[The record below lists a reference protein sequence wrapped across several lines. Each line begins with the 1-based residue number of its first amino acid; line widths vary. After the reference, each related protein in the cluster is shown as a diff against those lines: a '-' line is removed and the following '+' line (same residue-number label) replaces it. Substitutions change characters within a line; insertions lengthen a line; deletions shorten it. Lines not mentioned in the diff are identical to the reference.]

1 MTLESVGKYKILGEI
16 GEGAMGIVYKA
27 HDPLLNRY
35 VAIKMIS
42 ASLKADNELRER
54 FQREAQAAASLNHP
68 NIVTVH
74 DFGEEQGKIYM
85 AMELLEGTDL
95 RDVIGNPAQRR
106 LEDKLAIMEQVCDGL
121 AFAHAKNIVHRD
133 LKPGNIHIL
142 PNGTVKIMDF
152 GLARLGSSDM
162 TATGLV
168 MGTPNYMSPEQVM
181 GERVDVRSDVFS
193 LGAVFYELL
202 TSKKPFEADSVHGVL
217 YRVVHKEPPPVRNY
231 APSVPQILVKT
242 VEKALKKD
250 KNQRFQN
257 AGEMREA
264 FALVRQ
270 SIAEGRADE
279 ATLHEMLEL
288 EAVDDAEAMV
298 AEGESSSHWVEGTA
312 ALDAAPNG
320 TEETQGVAGTT
331 TQPVGTTTRPAGTST
346 RPAPR
351 PVVRAKVRMA
361 PPPPVSGVH
370 SRLPLYLGGAAA
382 LAAVATLAVVAT
394 RRPPET
400 PRDMST
406 EVGALTRGL
415 VRTQLTL
422 ASRYLDDKDYPKAI
436 AQAQETLQLDPRNA
450 EVRRLLDDARK
461 KQTDLDAAATEA
473 RTAFDA
479 GETDKA
485 AAALARVNEMNP
497 NHPVAKELLPRLNKF
512 FRSQADEA
520 RKAMERSREQ
530 AQRAGAQTVETF
542 AAAGGLVRD
551 AEAHLRNQEF
561 GEAYRGFLESRDA
574 FDRARRAAEA
584 RVIEEPVVKTAQNP
598 PPTQPVVTAP
608 PPTQPVGTAP
618 PPTQPVVTAPP
629 PTQPVVPGRGFRAAA
644 TSSIGPVKKD
654 VKVPK
659 GFEPPRDTAHPA
671 ILQFE
676 VTPPEVKPGDNY
688 TLKVFL
694 LNNGDGPLKI
704 KGVTANARVNGG
716 RATPVTGAAQARQ
729 VGPHEKGLVFE
740 APGQWPDGVSSWRL
754 DVVISSD
761 RGDEYKSALTLS

>member
-1 MTLESVGKYKILGEI
+1 MTLESIGKYKILGEI

-27 HDPLLNRY
+27 HDPFLNRY

-95 RDVIGNPAQRR
+95 RDVIGNPTQRR
-106 LEDKLAIMEQVCDGL
+106 LEDKLTIMEQVCDGL
-121 AFAHAKNIVHRD
+121 AFAHAKTIVHRD

-202 TSKKPFEADSVHGVL
+202 TGKKPFEADSVHGVL
-217 YRVVHKEPPPVRNY
+217 YKVVHKEPPPVRTY

-250 KNQRFQN
+250 RTQRFQD

-270 SIAEGRADE
+270 TMAEGRAEE

-288 EAVDDAEAMV
+288 EAVEDAEGTLTD
-298 AEGESSSHWVEGTA
+298 GESASHWVEGTA
-312 ALDAAPNG
+312 ALDAEPNAM
-320 TEETQGVAGTT
+320 EETQGVAGTN
-331 TQPVGTTTRPAGTST
+331 TQPAGTSTRPAGTST
-346 RPAPR
+346 RPAGMPRSMTRRPARPAPR
-351 PVVRAKVRMA
+351 PQ
-361 PPPPVSGVH
+361 VSGVH

-382 LAAVATLAVVAT
+382 LAALATLAVVAL

-422 ASRYLDDKDYPKAI
+422 VSRYLDDKDYPKAI
-436 AQAQETLQLDPRNA
+436 SQAQETLQLDPNNA
-450 EVRRLLDDARK
+450 EVKKLLDGARR
-461 KQTDLDAAATEA
+461 KQADLDTAATEA

-479 GETDKA
+479 GDTEKA
-485 AAALARVNEMNP
+485 AAALGRLNELNP
-497 NHPVAKELLPRLNKF
+497 NHPVAKELSPKLNKF
-512 FRSQADEA
+512 LRTQAEDA
-520 RKAMERSREQ
+520 KRAMEKSREL
-530 AQRAGAQTVETF
+530 AQRAGAQNLETF
-542 AAAGGLVRD
+542 GSAATLGRD
-551 AEAHLRNQEF
+551 AEARFAKQEF
-561 GEAYRGFLESRDA
+561 GEAYRGFLESRDS

-584 RVIEEPVVKTAQNP
+584 TRSEEVPQPTVRPVATPPPATPPPATP
-598 PPTQPVVTAP
+598 PPTTLAPTPLPQTPAPTVAPVL
-608 PPTQPVGTAP
+608 
-618 PPTQPVVTAPP
+618 
-629 PTQPVVPGRGFRAAA
+629 PGRPFRSGA
-644 TSSIGPVKKD
+644 TTSTGPVKKD

-659 GFEPPRDTAHPA
+659 GFEPPHDAAHPA
-671 ILQFE
+671 AVQFE
-676 VTPPEVKPGDNY
+676 MTPPEVRPGDSY
-688 TLKVFL
+688 TLKVVL
-694 LNNGDGPLKI
+694 VNNGDAPLKI
-704 KGVTANARVNGG
+704 KSATANARANGG
-716 RATPVTGAAQARQ
+716 RATPLSGSIQAHQ
-729 VGPHEKGLVFE
+729 VAPHEKGVVLEVS
-740 APGQWPDGVSSWRL
+740 GQWPEGVNTWRL
-754 DVVISSD
+754 DVTISSD
-761 RGDEYKSALTLS
+761 RGDEYKSFLTLS

>member
-1 MTLESVGKYKILGEI
+1 MTLESIGKYKILGEI

-27 HDPLLNRY
+27 HDPFLNRY

-95 RDVIGNPAQRR
+95 RDVIGNPTQRR
-106 LEDKLAIMEQVCDGL
+106 LEDKLTIMEQVCDGL
-121 AFAHAKNIVHRD
+121 AFAHAKTIVHRD

-202 TSKKPFEADSVHGVL
+202 TGKKPFEADSVHGVL
-217 YRVVHKEPPPVRNY
+217 YKVVHKEPPPVRTY

-250 KNQRFQN
+250 RTQRFQD

-270 SIAEGRADE
+270 TMAEGRAEE

-288 EAVDDAEAMV
+288 EAVEDAEGTLTD
-298 AEGESSSHWVEGTA
+298 GESASHWVEGTA
-312 ALDAAPNG
+312 ALDAEPNAM
-320 TEETQGVAGTT
+320 EETQGVAGTN
-331 TQPVGTTTRPAGTST
+331 TQPAGTSTRPAGTST
-346 RPAPR
+346 RPAGMPRSMTRRPARPAPR
-351 PVVRAKVRMA
+351 PQ
-361 PPPPVSGVH
+361 VSGVH

-382 LAAVATLAVVAT
+382 LAALATLAVVAL

-422 ASRYLDDKDYPKAI
+422 VSRYLDDKDYPKAI
-436 AQAQETLQLDPRNA
+436 SQAQETLQLDPNNA
-450 EVRRLLDDARK
+450 EVKKLLDGARR
-461 KQTDLDAAATEA
+461 KQADLDTAATEA

-479 GETDKA
+479 GDTEKA
-485 AAALARVNEMNP
+485 AAALGRLNELNP
-497 NHPVAKELLPRLNKF
+497 NHPVAKELSPKLNKF
-512 FRSQADEA
+512 LRTQAEDA
-520 RKAMERSREQ
+520 KRAMEKSREL
-530 AQRAGAQTVETF
+530 AQRAGAQNLETF
-542 AAAGGLVRD
+542 GSAATLGRD
-551 AEAHLRNQEF
+551 AEARFAKQEF
-561 GEAYRGFLESRDA
+561 GEAYRGFLESRDS

-584 RVIEEPVVKTAQNP
+584 TRSEEVPQPTVRPVATPPPATPPPATP
-598 PPTQPVVTAP
+598 PPTTLAPTPLPQTPAPTVAPVL
-608 PPTQPVGTAP
+608 
-618 PPTQPVVTAPP
+618 
-629 PTQPVVPGRGFRAAA
+629 PGRPFRSGA
-644 TSSIGPVKKD
+644 TTSTGPVKKD

-659 GFEPPRDTAHPA
+659 GFEPPHDAAHPA
-671 ILQFE
+671 AIQFE
-676 VTPPEVKPGDNY
+676 MTPPEVRPGDSY
-688 TLKVFL
+688 TLKVVL
-694 LNNGDGPLKI
+694 VNNGDAPLKI
-704 KGVTANARVNGG
+704 KSATANARANGG
-716 RATPVTGAAQARQ
+716 RATPLSGSIQAHQ
-729 VGPHEKGLVFE
+729 VAPHEKGVVLEVS
-740 APGQWPDGVSSWRL
+740 GQWPEGVNTWRL
-754 DVVISSD
+754 DVTISSD
-761 RGDEYKSALTLS
+761 RGDEYKSFLTLS

>member
-27 HDPLLNRY
+27 HDPFLNRY

-95 RDVIGNPAQRR
+95 REVIGNPAQRR

-121 AFAHAKNIVHRD
+121 AFAHAKTIVHRD

-202 TSKKPFEADSVHGVL
+202 TARKPFEADSVHGVL
-217 YRVVHKEPPPVRNY
+217 YKVVHKEAPPVRNY

-257 AGEMREA
+257 AGEMRDA
-264 FALVRQ
+264 LALVRQ
-270 SIAEGRADE
+270 SIAEGRAEE

-288 EAVDDAEAMV
+288 EAVEDTEATV
-298 AEGESSSHWVEGTA
+298 ADGENPSHWVEGSA
-312 ALDAAPNG
+312 ALDAEPNAM
-320 TEETQGVAGTT
+320 EETQGVAGTT
-331 TQPVGTTTRPAGTST
+331 TQPAGTTARPAGTSA

-351 PVVRAKVRMA
+351 SVTRRVRTA
-361 PPPPVSGVH
+361 PRPQVSGVH
-370 SRLPLYLGGAAA
+370 SRLPLYLGGATA
-382 LAAVATLAVVAT
+382 LAAVATLAVVAM
-394 RRPPET
+394 RRPPEQ

-436 AQAQETLQLDPRNA
+436 SQAQETLQLDPQNA
-450 EVRRLLDDARK
+450 EVKRLLEGARQ
-461 KQTDLDAAATEA
+461 KQADLDAAATEA
-473 RTAFDA
+473 RAAFEAEDM
-479 GETDKA
+479 EKA
-485 AAALARVNEMNP
+485 AAALGRLNELNP
-497 NHPVAKELLPRLNKF
+497 NHPVAKELSPKLNKF
-512 FRSQADEA
+512 LRTQAEDA
-520 RKAMERSREQ
+520 KRAMEKSRDQ
-530 AQRAGAQTVETF
+530 AQRAGAQSLEPF
-542 AAAGGLVRD
+542 ASAATLARD
-551 AEAHLRNQEF
+551 AEGRFAKQEF
-561 GEAYRGFLESRDA
+561 GEAYRGFLESRDS

-584 RVIEEPVVKTAQNP
+584 TTRTEAVTQPTVRPGPVATPP
-598 PPTQPVVTAP
+598 PPTAAP
-608 PPTQPVGTAP
+608 PTAVPTQPPTAAP
-618 PPTQPVVTAPP
+618 PTPAPTIAPV
-629 PTQPVVPGRGFRAAA
+629 QPGRPFRSGA
-644 TSSIGPVKKD
+644 TTSIGPVKKD

-659 GFEPPRDTAHPA
+659 GFEQPHDPA
-671 ILQFE
+671 YPAAVQFE
-676 VTPPEVKPGDNY
+676 MTPPEMRPGVGY
-688 TLKVFL
+688 TLRVVL
-694 LNNGDGPLKI
+694 MNNGDAPLKI
-704 KGVTANARVNGG
+704 KSATTSTKVNTGK
-716 RATPVTGAAQARQ
+716 ATPPLSGSIQARQ
-729 VGPHEKGLVFE
+729 IAPHERGVVLE
-740 APGQWPDGVSSWRL
+740 LSGQWPEGINTWRM
-754 DVVISSD
+754 DVTINSD
-761 RGDEYKSALTLS
+761 RGDEYKSFLTLS

>member
-16 GEGAMGIVYKA
+16 GEGAMGVVYKA
-27 HDPLLNRY
+27 HDPFLNRY

-85 AMELLEGTDL
+85 AMELLEGSDL
-95 RDVIGNPAQRR
+95 RDVIGNPTQRR
-106 LEDKLAIMEQVCDGL
+106 IEDKISIMEQVCDGL
-121 AFAHAKNIVHRD
+121 AFAHAKTIVHRD

-202 TSKKPFEADSVHGVL
+202 TARKPFEADSVHGVL

-231 APSVPQILVKT
+231 APSVPPSLIQV
-242 VEKALKKD
+242 VEKALRKD
-250 KNQRFQN
+250 KNHRFQN

-264 FALVRQ
+264 LGEVRQ
-270 SIAEGRADE
+270 IIAGGRAADE
-279 ATLHEMLEL
+279 STLHEMLEL
-288 EAVDDAEAMV
+288 EAVEDTEAAV
-298 AEGESSSHWVEGTA
+298 VEEEGPSHWVEGSA
-312 ALDAAPNG
+312 ALDAEPKTGLEA
-320 TEETQGVAGTT
+320 TQAVAGTAT
-331 TQPVGTTTRPAGTST
+331 RPVGSSG

-351 PVVRAKVRMA
+351 AVTRRPARPA
-361 PPPPVSGVH
+361 PAVSGVH
-370 SRLPLYLGGAAA
+370 SRLPLYFGGAAA
-382 LAAVATLAVVAT
+382 LAALAMLAVVAF
-394 RRPPET
+394 RRPPEQ

-436 AQAQETLQLDPRNA
+436 SQAQETLQLDPSNVA
-450 EVRRLLDDARK
+450 VKRLLDDARQ
-461 KQTDLDAAATEA
+461 KQGDLDAAATEA

-479 GETDKA
+479 GENDKA
-485 AAALARVNEMNP
+485 AAALGRLNELNP
-497 NHPVAKELLPRLNKF
+497 NHPVAKELSPKLNKF
-512 FRSQADEA
+512 FRSQAEDA
-520 RKAMERSREQ
+520 KRAMERSRDQ
-530 AQRAGAQTVETF
+530 AKGASAQNVDTF
-542 AAAGGLVRD
+542 ATALGLARD
-551 AEAHLRNQEF
+551 AEARFAKQEF

-574 FDRARRAAEA
+574 FDRARRSAEA
-584 RVIEEPVVKTAQNP
+584 RVIEERVRTVQNPTPPQSIVTAPSPTQQVAPPPPTTQPVVTPP
-598 PPTQPVVTAP
+598 PPTQPI
-608 PPTQPVGTAP
+608 
-618 PPTQPVVTAPP
+618 
-629 PTQPVVPGRGFRAAA
+629 VPGRGFRAGA
-644 TSSIGPVKKD
+644 TSSIGPVKKG

-671 ILQFE
+671 ALQFE
-676 VTPPEVKPGDNY
+676 VTPPEVKPGDSY
-688 TLKVFL
+688 TVKVFL
-694 LNNGDGPLKI
+694 LNNGDAPIKI

-716 RATPVTGAAQARQ
+716 RATPVSGSALASQ

-740 APGQWPDGVSSWRL
+740 VPGQWPEGVNTWRL
-754 DVVISSD
+754 DVVIDSD
-761 RGDEYKSALTLS
+761 RGDEYKSLLTLS